1 MERTSRH
8 SLIKRLQTE
17 LPRGAPFDTDALEQI
32 GVSAKLAA
40 RYVEGGWLLRLGHG
54 VYAFPKDDFSVYG
67 AVTHL
72 QTRVPGLHVGGKSA
86 LALQGVRHNLGTQEP
101 MVLWGDV
108 RFVLPEWLTVRFPAR
123 YVHAHLF
130 DWPSTHLA
138 TKTLTT
144 PPGAINGLKVAVP
157 ERAVLELLY
166 DTGTRQGLEESRHLF
181 ESLRNLRKDVLGQ
194 LLTCCTSVKAIR
206 LFLTW
211 ARQTNLVDVDALLK
225 QFDIPVGSNKR
236 WMTRL
241 KDGTLLSLQPH
252 G

>member
-1 MERTSRH
+1 M
-8 SLIKRLQTE
+8 
-17 LPRGAPFDTDALEQI
+17 LPTWFTA
-32 GVSAKLAA
+32 
-40 RYVEGGWLLRLGHG
+40 
-54 VYAFPKDDFSVYG
+54 
-67 AVTHL
+67 
-72 QTRVPGLHVGGKSA
+72 
-86 LALQGVRHNLGTQEP
+86 
-101 MVLWGDV
+101 
-108 RFVLPEWLTVRFPAR
+108 RFPPR
-123 YVHAHLF
+123 YVHADLF
-130 DWPSTHLA
+130 DWSTTDLA

-144 PPGAINGLKVAVP
+144 PPGALNGLKVAVP

-211 ARQTNLVDVDALLK
+211 ARETNLIDVDALLN

-241 KDGTLLSLQPH
+241 KDGTLLSLQPD